1 MALEERNGRYYYY
14 KKERTGNR
22 VFSRY
27 YGTGELAFL
36 IAQMDEI
43 EREEKRIKADENLIF
58 RQKLEEIDKEIDLFE
73 AKVKEL
79 TEKTLLSIGF
89 YKTKSREWRIKQNG
103 K

>member
-1 MALEERNGRYYYY
+1 MALEERNGNYYYY
-14 KKERTGNR
+14 KKERIGNR
-22 VFSRY
+22 IVSTY
-27 YGTGELAFL
+27 YGKGEVAYL
-36 IAQMDEI
+36 IAQLDEI
-43 EREEKRIKADENLIF
+43 EREEKQIKAEENLRF

-89 YKTKSREWRIKQNG
+89 YKTKSREWRIKN